1 MSQIGAEIV
10 SLPFWARSTAQ
21 KQKPCLKPVSL
32 LCEAENCA
40 GDAARALCFRPETF
54 LPCQLSPCLYI
65 SCFQH
70 LLLHS
75 EPGEEQQ
82 PVAIARSQRVSFDA
96 RGHVSARS
104 WAPQHQGLILLPE
117 QPSAPRSICL
127 FPLLPGCFPLSASH
141 LPSLSR
147 VLAFKYVSGSGMA
160 CSSGSCLS
168 HPY

>member
-40 GDAARALCFRPETF
+40 GDAGRALCFQTKTF

-65 SCFQH
+65 SCLQQ

-82 PVAIARSQRVSFDA
+82 PVAIARTQRIFLMLLGTD
-96 RGHVSARS
+96 RPG
-104 WAPQHQGLILLPE
+104 PGLG
-117 QPSAPRSICL
+117 STRDSSCL
-127 FPLLPGCFPLSASH
+127 FPLLLGCFPLWASH

-147 VLAFKYVSGSGMA
+147 VLAFKYVPGSVMA